1 MKKNIL
7 LVDDENVF
15 HFINSKVIT
24 STGID
29 CEIQTASNGQEA
41 LAIINKYLMAST
53 PAPDYIFIDLNM
65 PKMDGFE
72 FIRAFKGM
80 EFHHKE
86 KTTIVILTSSIDPM
100 DIERARKLGV
110 DHFITKPLSEED
122 IRSIML

>member
-1 MKKNIL
+1 
-7 LVDDENVF
+7 
-15 HFINSKVIT
+15 
-24 STGID
+24 
-29 CEIQTASNGQEA
+29 
-41 LAIINKYLMAST
+41 
-53 PAPDYIFIDLNM
+53 M
-65 PKMDGFE
+65 PTMDGFE

-80 EFHHKE
+80 EFHHRE

>member
-15 HFINSKVIT
+15 HFINSKVIS

-53 PAPDYIFIDLNM
+53 PAPDYIFIGLKWM
-65 PKMDGFE
+65 GLSLFV
-72 FIRAFKGM
+72 
-80 EFHHKE
+80 HLKE
-86 KTTIVILTSSIDPM
+86 WS
-100 DIERARKLGV
+100 
-110 DHFITKPLSEED
+110 FITRKKRQS
-122 IRSIML
+122 